1 MPLTYEGL
9 GSSMID
15 KSTIRS
21 EFAAGKGDSK
31 KFMAGA
37 LVWIDLEMTGLDVE
51 RHRIVEIASLVTDI
65 ELEIIEEGPDVAIS
79 QPDAVLA
86 AMDDWSAT
94 QHRRSGLLDRV
105 KNSSSDT
112 GAAERITMEFLK
124 RHCAEDESP
133 LCGNSVWQD
142 RRFLARYM
150 PDLEAFLHYRLIDVS
165 SLKELVKRWYPV
177 LPRFEK
183 KETHLALT
191 DIKESIEELKYYRE
205 KVFIRNS

>member
-1 MPLTYEGL
+1 
-9 GSSMID
+9 
-15 KSTIRS
+15 
-21 EFAAGKGDSK
+21 
-31 KFMAGA
+31 MAGA

-51 RHRIVEIASLVTDI
+51 RHRIVEIASMVTDKD
-65 ELEIIEEGPDVAIS
+65 LQIIEEGPDIAIS
-79 QPDAVLA
+79 QPKEVLA
-86 AMDDWSAT
+86 AIDSWSAT
-94 QHRRSGLLDRV
+94 QHQRSGLLDRV
-105 KNSSSDT
+105 KDSSCDT
-112 GAAERITMEFLK
+112 AGAERITLEFIK
-124 RHCAEDESP
+124 RHCAESESP

-165 SLKELVKRWYPV
+165 SVKELAKRWYPG

-183 KETHLALT
+183 KETHIALT